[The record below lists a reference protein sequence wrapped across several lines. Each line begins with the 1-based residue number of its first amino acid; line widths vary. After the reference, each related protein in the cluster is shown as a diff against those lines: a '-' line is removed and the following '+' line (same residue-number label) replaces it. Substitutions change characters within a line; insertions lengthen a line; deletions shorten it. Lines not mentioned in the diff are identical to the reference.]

1 MKQNSKSQA
10 RTKADSEQKDED
22 MFVSQ
27 HSRKPNVMRSPL
39 SSEIVL
45 IVLGVL
51 FFMCYSCVTKKYLR
65 KEKPVSFPHREI
77 KKEYGQVYL

>member
-1 MKQNSKSQA
+1 MKHNSKSQA

-27 HSRKPNVMRSPL
+27 HSRKPNVMRSPF
-39 SSEIVL
+39 SSKVVL
-45 IVLGVL
+45 IVLGFL
-51 FFMCYSCVTKKYLR
+51 FFMYYSCSTKKYLR
-65 KEKPVSFPHREI
+65 KEKPVSLPHREV